1 MIQFHDCLGQ
11 CEECRER
18 VPALNYHTGSGFYHK
33 FKEYIFSNTIKWLVF
48 IQQQLQQYIT

>member
-48 IQQQLQQYIT
+48 IQQQLQQ